1 MLFSLPPVSLIIQT
15 NGLCAYLT
23 IAYSPFSTLLIES
36 LFPSFYVTIVLRQQ
50 QLLANFQGNI
60 IEIVKRHNHQYQIP
74 FSFGPYNLGGL
85 MAKSDVLR
93 AIKDAEVSA
102 AATISDAQAKAAKII
117 SDARLEAADLHKNST
132 GDSHASM
139 LSIIDAAKDEAGI
152 EAAKVAKSG
161 DAEIKKLHSSG
172 DKRRKEA
179 VNFILSSL
187 NE

>member
-1 MLFSLPPVSLIIQT
+1 
-15 NGLCAYLT
+15 
-23 IAYSPFSTLLIES
+23 
-36 LFPSFYVTIVLRQQ
+36 
-50 QLLANFQGNI
+50 
-60 IEIVKRHNHQYQIP
+60 
-74 FSFGPYNLGGL
+74 
-85 MAKSDVLR
+85 MAKSDILR

-102 AATISDAQAKAAKII
+102 ASTIADAKVKAAKVISDAKA
-117 SDARLEAADLHKNST
+117 EAADLLKNSKV
-132 GDSHASM
+132 DSETNM